1 MKPSALTSSL
11 LALVMGLAAT
21 PLAHADQ
28 TPPAAS
34 SEVKRSEEDTQRAKA
49 LFEQGAQAFAQRRNV
64 EAVYFFRQA
73 AALVPSA
80 EFSYNIGLAYE
91 DMGDIGH
98 ALAAYRDFVRGQP
111 HSDKRAEVEQ
121 RMLALERR
129 LSGVGL
135 QQLSVRSDPAG
146 GTVLIDD
153 KPVGI
158 TPWSGELSPGAHRV
172 QVRSLGY
179 RSAEA
184 EVQLQ
189 AERASDLNLLLEP
202 VHFNGDGYAPD
213 PVTGKTTT
221 ETFRTTLGWALVG
234 TGTAALIGGIAFEL
248 SRSSAQS
255 SADETNDAADAARFQ
270 GSADGKQMASLL
282 LLGIGGG
289 LTVSGGLM
297 LALGSHFSSP
307 PDERAPSSPA
317 RAPAARPASPKL
329 LPPSPRPR
337 AASLGIA
344 CSPLF
349 CGARAGGEF

>member
-1 MKPSALTSSL
+1 MKLSALSSSL

-21 PLAHADQ
+21 PIARADQ
-28 TPPAAS
+28 APPSTTSAV
-34 SEVKRSEEDTQRAKA
+34 ERLELDTQRAKA

-98 ALAAYRDFVRGQP
+98 ALAAYREFVRGQP
-111 HSDKRAEVEQ
+111 HSDKRTEVEQ

-129 LSGVGL
+129 LAGVGL
-135 QQLSVRSDPAG
+135 QQLSVRSEPPG
-146 GTVLIDD
+146 GTVLIDE

-158 TPWSGELSPGAHRV
+158 TPWSGELTPGAHRV
-172 QVRSLGY
+172 QVRALGY

-189 AERASDLNLLLEP
+189 VERASDLNLMLEP
-202 VHFNGDGYAPD
+202 VYFNGEGYAPD
-213 PVTGKTTT
+213 PVTGKSAP
-221 ETFRTTLGWALVG
+221 ETFRTTLGWALLG
-234 TGTAALIGGIAFEL
+234 TGAATLIGGIAFEF
-248 SRSSAQS
+248 SRSSSQS
-255 SADETNDAADAARFQ
+255 SADDADNAADAAGFQ

-289 LTVSGGLM
+289 LSVSGGLV
-297 LALGSHFSSP
+297 LALGSHFSSAE
-307 PDERAPSSPA
+307 DERATPSPA
-317 RAPAARPASPKL
+317 RAPAARPTSPKL

-337 AASLGIA
+337 AASLGVG
-344 CSPLF
+344 CNTLF
-349 CGARAGGEF
+349 CGARASGEF